1 MNATIRIPAT
11 NAQIQ
16 ARPYPSHG
24 FDVLASV
31 RLDLLAEALGS
42 MEHDDTDPDVVHLNA
57 DQCRDALLRQILL
70 GWSPAELVEARI
82 PGAVEMAQDLE
93 DLRATLSRVEAERD
107 ALAHDPTIQS
117 LLRCRESGGS
127 LFFNAEF
134 EGVEFVDGSDG
145 KRTKVQPYTPGNPN
159 PTRNPSLCTQFVHDH
174 LDATTEGEKP

>member
-107 ALAHDPTIQS
+107 RFRSTLVHLADNYDCEPDQHIGKNGLCRCCEAGAALT
-117 LLRCRESGGS
+117 
-127 LFFNAEF
+127 
-134 EGVEFVDGSDG
+134 
-145 KRTKVQPYTPGNPN
+145 
-159 PTRNPSLCTQFVHDH
+159 
-174 LDATTEGEKP
+174 TTEGEKP